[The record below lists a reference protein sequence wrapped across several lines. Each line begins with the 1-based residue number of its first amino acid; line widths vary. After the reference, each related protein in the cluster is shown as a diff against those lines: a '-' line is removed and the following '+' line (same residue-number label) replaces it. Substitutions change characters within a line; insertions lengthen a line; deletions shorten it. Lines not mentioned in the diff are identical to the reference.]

1 MGFRSPSGIEK
12 IAIKRR
18 GLVIFDYTLGD
29 NVVQQARPFADH
41 A

>member
-18 GLVIFDYTLGD
+18 GWSGFLIIPLREKVPRITRIG
-29 NVVQQARPFADH
+29 
-41 A
+41 